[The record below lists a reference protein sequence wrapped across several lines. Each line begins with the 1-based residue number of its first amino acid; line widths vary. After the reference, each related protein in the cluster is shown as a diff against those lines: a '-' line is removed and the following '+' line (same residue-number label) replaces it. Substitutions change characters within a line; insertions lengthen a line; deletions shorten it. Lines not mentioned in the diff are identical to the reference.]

1 MGIMTPTIDGL
12 LASDV
17 LDGIRARPLP
27 ELREL
32 RSECVAVESDVSMV
46 RRLSQGRLDIVI
58 HEARRRSGDG
68 VAGLL
73 YDLPDILADETKTG
87 HRPGARPDIR
97 LDAPGE
103 VGGELVE
110 RLGAIASPTVLSGVQ
125 HLEQAQ
131 LDELF
136 ARISE
141 FEQDLSKTRRELHER
156 IDTIQFEIGRRYRD
170 GEATVDAVLGS
181 DRS

>member
-1 MGIMTPTIDGL
+1 MTPTIDGL

-17 LDGIRARPLP
+17 LDGIRTRPLP

-32 RSECVAVESDVSMV
+32 RIECASVESDVSMV
-46 RRLSQGRLDIVI
+46 RRLAQGRLDIVI

-73 YDLPDILADETKTG
+73 YDLPDILADVTNPHHT
-87 HRPGARPDIR
+87 PGSRPDVRVDPPGDVGAELLDR
-97 LDAPGE
+97 LE
-103 VGGELVE
+103 
-110 RLGAIASPTVLSGVQ
+110 AIASPTVLSGVQ

-136 ARISE
+136 MRISE
-141 FEQDLSKTRRELHER
+141 FEQELSKTRRALHER
-156 IDTIQFEIGRRYRD
+156 IDAIQSEIGRRYRD
-170 GEATVDAVLGS
+170 GEASVDAVLGS
-181 DRS
+181 G